1 MWSLDESCR
10 RFGLKISVKK
20 TEVMVSDTLNS
31 VPVDIKLGDD
41 SLKIVDQFKYLGSTI
56 TSRCQLDSEVNSRIG
71 AAAAAFGK
79 LRTKVFRSHDVKL
92 PTKISVYM
100 AIVLPNLLYAS
111 ETWTLYRKHIR
122 TLDRF
127 HLKCLRDIMNI
138 HWSDRVRNT
147 EVLRRANVGGIEA
160 YLMRRQLRWAGHVS
174 RMSDNRVAKRIFYSE
189 LQEGKRKQGGQ
200 ILRYKDVLK
209 RHMKRCHLD
218 SSRWE
223 SMAADRPAWRHT
235 VRTKVF
241 EFERRRREEL
251 DAKRDELKARPAA
264 AINYNYVG
272 GVLTCRVFQR
282 LGTRLSAHRA
292 SLSTSY
298 GSLWE
303 IFRPEAPRP
312 QPQPQPQPQP
322 ARSPV
327 RLASHLLQVIQETVF
342 SKKFEESPKR
352 CPLVKEESDL
362 TCSDEEEDRNDK
374 RIANL
379 IDFFFTIVKSQKNED
394 HRKGSGGSCFKSEAS
409 PTEEVHNYVPRVNK
423 ELEEKMETLI
433 EFLATTGC
441 IDAEGDASKDEKK
454 ITLMEF
460 LFGPEDRKEAK
471 PIVEIN
477 FQKDKNC
484 ISLSDSNMDVKGLS
498 YIDETPG
505 EDTNETL
512 VEMLLKYMENYNS
525 TDKYHETTKSMS
537 VTPSLSEKSKSDITI
552 SRLETCSDM
561 SKTKSDSSLA
571 RTIDTVIDRF
581 DDMKSDK
588 FVESRR
594 ISETFVD
601 LSHVKD
607 DLESIFMDATQT
619 VCELKQIPVPE
630 DDTMTDQ
637 EDVENFAAYTK
648 PAPLYAQ
655 YLPYSFELSDILEE
669 DEPSSRDIERR
680 LSKDDMVIYARHLA
694 VDVIRDIENK
704 IQTYPFDED
713 SSETSSESEY
723 SQGREC
729 NLKRSSISLIDLRN
743 IPDLPPSMMMKPKVE
758 RIDKSTSTTEI
769 SESISDKSRRIDSA
783 CMTDDTTLSSSSG
796 KTERALEKME
806 SLHKFFSK
814 SRLEI
819 IDESLEDNADRNK
832 AHHAQVFL
840 DSDTFE
846 SRNMDSK
853 AGQASLDDVED
864 LLDDNDNGRNMV
876 DEDSVSV

>member
-1 MWSLDESCR
+1 
-10 RFGLKISVKK
+10 
-20 TEVMVSDTLNS
+20 
-31 VPVDIKLGDD
+31 
-41 SLKIVDQFKYLGSTI
+41 
-56 TSRCQLDSEVNSRIG
+56 
-71 AAAAAFGK
+71 
-79 LRTKVFRSHDVKL
+79 
-92 PTKISVYM
+92 
-100 AIVLPNLLYAS
+100 
-111 ETWTLYRKHIR
+111 
-122 TLDRF
+122 
-127 HLKCLRDIMNI
+127 
-138 HWSDRVRNT
+138 
-147 EVLRRANVGGIEA
+147 
-160 YLMRRQLRWAGHVS
+160 
-174 RMSDNRVAKRIFYSE
+174 
-189 LQEGKRKQGGQ
+189 
-200 ILRYKDVLK
+200 
-209 RHMKRCHLD
+209 
-218 SSRWE
+218 
-223 SMAADRPAWRHT
+223 
-235 VRTKVF
+235 
-241 EFERRRREEL
+241 
-251 DAKRDELKARPAA
+251 
-264 AINYNYVG
+264 
-272 GVLTCRVFQR
+272 
-282 LGTRLSAHRA
+282 
-292 SLSTSY
+292 
-298 GSLWE
+298 
-303 IFRPEAPRP
+303 
-312 QPQPQPQPQP
+312 
-322 ARSPV
+322 
-327 RLASHLLQVIQETVF
+327 
-342 SKKFEESPKR
+342 
-352 CPLVKEESDL
+352 
-362 TCSDEEEDRNDK
+362 
-374 RIANL
+374 
-379 IDFFFTIVKSQKNED
+379 
-394 HRKGSGGSCFKSEAS
+394 
-409 PTEEVHNYVPRVNK
+409 
-423 ELEEKMETLI
+423 METLI

-607 DLESIFMDATQT
+607 DLESILMDATQT

-680 LSKDDMVIYARHLA
+680 LSKDDRVIYARHLA

-704 IQTYPFDED
+704 IQTYSFDED

-769 SESISDKSRRIDSA
+769 SESISDISRRIDSA

-806 SLHKFFSK
+806 SLHKIFSK